1 MVENIENGTL
11 LGKCAI
17 DGNPIYQGSGIR
29 SKHAVVLNGRWLSG
43 DTILKIYPTAFQA
56 FLDDNKHQEK
66 EKEMLLESLGKYGW
80 QVNPDTG
87 KLEKL

>member
-11 LGKCAI
+11 LGKCAV
-17 DGNPIYQGSGIR
+17 DGNPIYQGSGMR

-43 DTILKIYPTAFQA
+43 DIILKIYPTAFQA

-80 QVNPDTG
+80 QKNPKTG

>member
-11 LGKCAI
+11 LGKCAV
-17 DGNPIYQGSGIR
+17 DGNPIYQGSGMR

-43 DTILKIYPTAFQA
+43 DIILKIYPTAFQA

-66 EKEMLLESLGKYGW
+66 EKEILLESLGKYGW
-80 QVNPDTG
+80 QVNPKTG

>member
-1 MVENIENGTL
+1 MVENIDNGTL

-17 DGNPIYQGSGIR
+17 DGNPIYQGSGTR
-29 SKHAVVLNGRWLSG
+29 SKHAVVINGRWLSG
-43 DTILKIYPTAFQA
+43 DIILKVYPTAFQA
-56 FLDDNKHQEK
+56 FLDENRHKEK
-66 EKEMLLESLGKYGW
+66 EKEILMKSLGEYGW

>member
-1 MVENIENGTL
+1 MVENIDNGTL

-17 DGNPIYQGSGIR
+17 DGNPIYQGSGMR
-29 SKHAVVLNGRWLSG
+29 SKYAVVLNGRWLSG
-43 DTILKIYPTAFQA
+43 DIILKIYPTAFQA
-56 FLDDNKHQEK
+56 FLDENKHQER

>member
-17 DGNPIYQGSGIR
+17 DGNPIYQGSGTR
-29 SKHAVVLNGRWLSG
+29 SKHAVVINGRWLSG
-43 DTILKIYPTAFQA
+43 DIILKVYPTAFQA
-56 FLDDNKHQEK
+56 FLDENRHKEK
-66 EKEMLLESLGKYGW
+66 EKEILMKSLGEYGW